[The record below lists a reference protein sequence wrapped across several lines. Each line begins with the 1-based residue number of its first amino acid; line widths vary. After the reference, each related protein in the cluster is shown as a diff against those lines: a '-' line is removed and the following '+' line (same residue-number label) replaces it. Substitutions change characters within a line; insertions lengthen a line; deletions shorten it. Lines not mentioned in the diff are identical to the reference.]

1 MARSSFSLN
10 PKKGPSLSVAFQASQ
25 IKKVSMYGLS
35 GDNKLNSGIHD
46 FDSFLNIPNPNKREQ
61 ILIGG
66 EGTKQMKA
74 NQIAVPPLLNLQYCN
89 TRLVNGRG
97 PWKTSMHTFVW

>member
-25 IKKVSMYGLS
+25 IKKVSMYGLN

-74 NQIAVPPLLNLQYCN
+74 NVDQLSDDFDMIEIDKSQSLHIRE
-89 TRLVNGRG
+89 TRQS
-97 PWKTSMHTFVW
+97 KFQTE